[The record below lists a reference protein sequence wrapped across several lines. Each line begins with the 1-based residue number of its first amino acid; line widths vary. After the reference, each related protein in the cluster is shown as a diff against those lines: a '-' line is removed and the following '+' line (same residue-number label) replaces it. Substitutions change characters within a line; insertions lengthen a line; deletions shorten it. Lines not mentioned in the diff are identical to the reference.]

1 MKAMVIRNYGG
12 PEVFE
17 IADVKQPEVRS
28 GYVLVKVVA
37 TSINPIETK
46 IRLGLVP
53 AITPAFPAI
62 LNADFSGEIVALG
75 DNISEWKIGDEVF
88 GCAGGVGSLQGAL
101 ADYMLVDVNLIAK
114 KPSNI
119 DHATAAL
126 FPLVSITAWEAL
138 REKVHIKA
146 GDKLLIHGV
155 AGGVGHIALQLAK
168 QEGAIVYG
176 TVRSQKQAN
185 IAKEFGVDV
194 VIFAEMESVEE
205 YVGKYTEGQGFDIVL
220 DPVGGNNLINSF
232 KAVKYN
238 GSVCTT
244 NGRVT
249 LDLGI
254 MHAKAI
260 SLHAVFMLIPMVH
273 NMDRERHCAIL
284 QNISNMIANN
294 QLRINKDERQFSFH
308 EVSEAH
314 RYLESGKSLG
324 KIALVNSFTDTK

>member
-17 IADVKQPEVRS
+17 IGDVPKPEVKP
-28 GYVLVKVVA
+28 GHVLVKVA
-37 TSINPIETK
+37 ASSINPIEIK
-46 IRLGLVP
+46 IRSGLVP

-75 DNISEWKIGDEVF
+75 NSVTQWNIGDEVF
-88 GCAGGVGSLQGAL
+88 GCAGGVGPLQGAL
-101 ADYMLVDVNLIAK
+101 AEYMLVDVNLIAK
-114 KPSNI
+114 KPTNI
-119 DHATAAL
+119 SHATAAL

-138 REKVHIKA
+138 REKVHVIP
-146 GDKLLIHGV
+146 GDKVLIHGV

-168 QEGAIVYG
+168 QQGALVYG

-185 IAKEFGVDV
+185 IAKELGVDA
-194 VIFAEMESVEE
+194 VIFSETESVEE
-205 YVGKYTEGQGFDIVL
+205 YVNKYTDGKGFDVVL
-220 DPVGGNNLINSF
+220 DPVGGSNLSNSF
-232 KAVKYN
+232 KSVKLN

-260 SLHAVFMLIPMVH
+260 SLHAIFMLIPMVH
-273 NMDRERHCAIL
+273 DIERERHSIIL
-284 QNISNMIANN
+284 KNISGMIENN

-314 RYLESGKSLG
+314 HYIESGKSFG
-324 KIALVNSFTDTK
+324 KISLINSFKDTI